1 MGGKGAREQGLNEA
15 SSSKSKIPKLRARLI
30 ILGSAAA
37 LTNASRDN
45 TYMVI
50 EGQES
55 SILIDCGGS
64 PLHKLQVV
72 GVNLDTLD
80 TLIVTHHHP
89 DHIYGVPVLLLGLWL
104 YGRQE
109 PFHIFGP
116 QRSLAAITSIMDALE
131 WQDWPCTMPVVLH
144 EVEMRA
150 GYKVIESSE
159 FEITTAPV
167 EHRVPTI
174 AVKVM
179 SRETGRA
186 VVYSSDTEPC
196 EALARLAQ
204 GADILIHESTG
215 DYAGHSTPA
224 QAGAMARRCGV
235 GKLVLIH
242 FTALDS
248 ELDGLRQAAEAE
260 FDGPVELA
268 EDFAVYPL

>member
-1 MGGKGAREQGLNEA
+1 M
-15 SSSKSKIPKLRARLI
+15 ARLI

-37 LTNASRDN
+37 LPDARRDN
-45 TYMVI
+45 TYLVLQ
-50 EGQES
+50 GRES
-55 SILIDCGGS
+55 SILIDCAGS

-72 GVNLDTLD
+72 GVALDTLD
-80 TLIVTHHHP
+80 SLIVTHHHP
-89 DHIYGVPVLLLGLWL
+89 DHIYGVPALLLGLWL

-116 QRSLAAITSIMDALE
+116 QRSMAAIASIMDSLE
-131 WQDWPCTMPVVLH
+131 WQDWPCTMPVAFH
-144 EVEMRA
+144 EVEIRERCR
-150 GYKVIESSE
+150 VIESPE

-167 EHRVPTI
+167 EHLVPTL

-179 SRETGRA
+179 SKETGRA
-186 VVYSSDTEPC
+186 IVYSSDTEPC

-204 GADILIHESTG
+204 GADVLIHESTG

-224 QAGAMARRCGV
+224 QAGAMASRCGA

-248 ELDGLRQAAEAE
+248 ELEGLRRAAEAE
-260 FDGPVELA
+260 FDGPVDLA
-268 EDFAVYPL
+268 EDLAVFFL

>member
-1 MGGKGAREQGLNEA
+1 M
-15 SSSKSKIPKLRARLI
+15 ARLI

-37 LTNASRDN
+37 LPDACRDN
-45 TYMVI
+45 TYMVL
-50 EGQES
+50 EGRES

-72 GVNLDTLD
+72 GVDLDTLD
-80 TLIVTHHHP
+80 SLIITHHHP

-116 QRSLAAITSIMDALE
+116 RRSVAAITSIMDLLE
-131 WQDWPCTMPVVLH
+131 WRDWAFGGAQDRPCTLPVAFQ
-144 EVEMRA
+144 EVEMRE
-150 GYKVIESSE
+150 GHRVIESPE

-167 EHRVPTI
+167 EHSIPTI

-179 SRETGRA
+179 SRETGKA
-186 VVYSSDTEPC
+186 IVYSSDTEPC

-204 GADILIHESTG
+204 GVDILIHEGTG

-224 QAGAMARRCGV
+224 QAGAMAKRCGA

-242 FTALDS
+242 FSALGCDL
-248 ELDGLRQAAEAE
+248 EGLRRVAEAE
-260 FDGPVELA
+260 FNGPVELA
-268 EDFAVYPL
+268 EDFAIYPL